1 VRVTIDEAA
10 DIYARACVAWYGSR
24 ALPIVWQQVQV
35 MQKRG
40 DKSGVEAWTKVALA
54 LERMQRPPIPSLL
67 RRNRLQAR
75 ICRASH

>member
-54 LERMQRPPIPSLL
+54 LERMQRTTDKPVKAKSFTS
-67 RRNRLQAR
+67 AD
-75 ICRASH
+75 